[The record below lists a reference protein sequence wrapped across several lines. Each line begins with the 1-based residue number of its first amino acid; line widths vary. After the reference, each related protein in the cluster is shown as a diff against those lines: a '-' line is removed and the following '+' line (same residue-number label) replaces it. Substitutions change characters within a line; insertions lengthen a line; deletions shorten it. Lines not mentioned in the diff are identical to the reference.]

1 MSLAVELHQ
10 AHKARLAAIAAKA
23 AEHEAKKQ
31 AALYEPKPKPEPE
44 PEPIDD
50 GWVEQQIT
58 KHKPLWF
65 SIVKVTRLTPEGN
78 LPIRAIQQ
86 ATCDVY
92 GVTLNDLLSE
102 RRHAAI
108 VIPRHVSMYL
118 ARELTA
124 LSLARI
130 ARATGDR
137 DHTVAV
143 HAFRKITQL
152 IQTDSNLADKIASI
166 KERLNGMD

>member
-10 AHKARLAAIAAKA
+10 AHKARLERIAMA
-23 AEHEAKKQ
+23 AERHLASKQ
-31 AALYEPKPKPEPE
+31 IALFEPPKPEPAPEPIPE

-50 GWVEQQIT
+50 GWIEQEPAKLDAEAEPPPIYQ
-58 KHKPLWF
+58 P
-65 SIVKVTRLTPEGN
+65 
-78 LPIRAIQQ
+78 PIRTIQQ

-92 GVTLNDLLSE
+92 GVTLIDLLSE

-108 VIPRHVSMYL
+108 VRPRQVSMYL
-118 ARELTA
+118 ARELTMI
-124 LSLARI
+124 SLPRI
-130 ARATGDR
+130 ARATGNR
-137 DHTVAV
+137 DHSTVLHAV
-143 HAFRKITQL
+143 RKITQL

>member
-65 SIVKVTRLTPEGN
+65 SVISATKLTPTGQ
-78 LPIRAIQQ
+78 PTIRSIQR

-92 GVTLNDLLSE
+92 GVKLNDLLSV
-102 RRHAAI
+102 RRTSGIA
-108 VIPRHVSMYL
+108 VPRQVSMYL
-118 ARELTA
+118 AKELTC
-124 LSLARI
+124 LSLVRI

-137 DHTVAV
+137 DHTTAIHAV
-143 HAFRKITQL
+143 RKITQL

-166 KERLNGMD
+166 KELLNGMD

>member
-44 PEPIDD
+44 PIDD

-65 SIVKVTRLTPEGN
+65 SVISATKLTPTGQ
-78 LPIRAIQQ
+78 PTIRSIQR

-92 GVTLNDLLSE
+92 GVKLNDLLSA
-102 RRHAAI
+102 RRTTDIAMI
-108 VIPRHVSMYL
+108 RQVSMYL
-118 ARELTA
+118 AKELTS
-124 LSLARI
+124 LSWIRI
-130 ARATGDR
+130 GFATGRR
-137 DHTVAV
+137 DHTTAI
-143 HAFRKITQL
+143 HAHRKIRRL
-152 IQTDSNLADKIASI
+152 LKTDEMLAERIAEI
-166 KERLNGMD
+166 KRRLS